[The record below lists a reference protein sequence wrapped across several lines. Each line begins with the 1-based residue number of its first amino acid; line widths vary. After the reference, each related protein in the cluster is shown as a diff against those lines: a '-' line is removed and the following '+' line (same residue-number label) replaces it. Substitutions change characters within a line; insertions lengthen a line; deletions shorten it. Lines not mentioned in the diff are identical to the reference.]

1 MSSAAKRRG
10 KPNRGG
16 GRGRG
21 GGGGGKGRGG
31 GGRGRG
37 GSSGGHSN
45 KSQLGGNRKC
55 STKIWD
61 DGDDFCLF
69 EEPRLENRSF
79 INLQVLKYRGFQDI
93 LGLFWLCLNMQ
104 NREGMLK
111 LFQHEAIFACIF

>member
-21 GGGGGKGRGG
+21 GGGGKGRGGGG

-37 GSSGGHSN
+37 GSSSGRSN

-69 EEPRLENRSF
+69 EEPRLETRSF
-79 INLQVLKYRGFQDI
+79 VNL
-93 LGLFWLCLNMQ
+93 
-104 NREGMLK
+104 
-111 LFQHEAIFACIF
+111 